1 MPGLRLARKLGIVAV
16 IIGALLGVGGLKFVR
31 DAYPA
36 DPFKS
41 SALENCLAADHG
53 FVRYFPEERA
63 RCYARQP
70 QMTGYAQAQQQN

>member
-1 MPGLRLARKLGIVAV
+1 MPALQLVRKVGIVV
-16 IIGALLGVGGLKFVR
+16 GICGVLLSVGGLKFVR

-41 SALENCLAADHG
+41 SALNKCLASDHG
-53 FVRYFPEERA
+53 FIRYFAEERA

-70 QMTGYAQAQQQN
+70 QMAPGTVVQSD